1 MRFTS
6 TILEAS
12 SHAEESNGQPVLL
25 GFNAGT
31 RGREIEA
38 WSDEQI
44 VDYYGTADGAYQS
57 GLRAA
62 DEINLSLRR

>member
-1 MRFTS
+1 MQQNRTVK
-6 TILEAS
+6 A
-12 SHAEESNGQPVLL
+12 VLL

-38 WSDEQI
+38 WSDEEI